1 MWMFFIVFAHELPC
15 MCLMFSNRNTDGK
28 YLIFVQNIMFVKID
42 NLHDLSSSLWYRSF
56 VTLRVRH
63 TFGISLAYKSKFYI
77 RYRYRNLACLCCIQ
91 FRDLRVS
98 CPKLYPLPYR
108 DRPGNQFG
116 DVNSFIM
123 DWNPMLRRAFIKS
136 ESLGTSRTLLK
147 LPS

>member
-1 MWMFFIVFAHELPC
+1 MFFIVFAHELPC
-15 MCLMFSNRNTDGK
+15 MCLMFSNRNIDGK

-42 NLHDLSSSLWYRSF
+42 NLHDLSSSLWYRSS

-77 RYRYRNLACLCCIQ
+77 RYRYRSLACLCCIQ

-108 DRPGNQFG
+108 DRPGN
-116 DVNSFIM
+116 IM